1 MWRARDA
8 ISDNRYQVQSY
19 LEHHWVIL
27 KLVPCYKISS
37 EPGDQDEGSPNVA
50 SAINTILEAGGEGT
64 GGHLPALQSKR
75 GALDLESPRAK
86 RLAAE
91 APPGDSAD
99 RYSLDNLCCLLAAEV
114 GGGVGQLI
122 ML

>member
-27 KLVPCYKISS
+27 KLVPCYTIGS
-37 EPGDQDEGSPNVA
+37 EPDDLDDGSPNVA
-50 SAINTILEAGGEGT
+50 SAINMILEAGDAGSDS
-64 GGHLPALQSKR
+64 PALQSKR

-91 APPGDSAD
+91 SPAESSAD
-99 RYSLDNLCCLLAAEV
+99 RYSL
-114 GGGVGQLI
+114 
-122 ML
+122 